1 MLQVSYGSGRDDRP
15 LWFISC
21 LDGPTQQRG
30 IGPGRFFK
38 VVLEVIADASGFTV
52 EEIQI
57 QTQEGTTFAEILESS
72 GADIDAVRE
81 SLLQALAELPNAAD
95 LDLEQMADQWLGLDE

>member
-1 MLQVSYGSGRDDRP
+1 M
-15 LWFISC
+15 
-21 LDGPTQQRG
+21 
-30 IGPGRFFK
+30 
-38 VVLEVIADASGFTV
+38 IADASGLTV

-95 LDLEQMADQWLGLDE
+95 LDLERMADQWLGLDE